1 MDRRSAQ
8 PSPSGYFFFD
18 TGASP
23 EEARGLAALD
33 VTTGTKGEDGE
44 PSALII
50 QVSIPRYPAGQH

>member
-1 MDRRSAQ
+1 MDRKTAQ
-8 PSPSGYFFFD
+8 PSPSRYPFSD

-44 PSALII
+44 PNALIL
-50 QVSIPRYPAGQH
+50 QVSIPQYRGRQH